1 MLRRQ
6 AAWALGLA
14 VLVCSAGCR
23 THPPHDG
30 TAAPPRVV
38 YGATAESELTL
49 DVYPVATPGP
59 HPACLLIHGGAWSA
73 GSPASERGL
82 GQALSR
88 QGIVCFAVA
97 YRLAPRYKY
106 PTQVQDCARAA
117 RWVRAHAVQ
126 YGVDADR
133 LGAWGVSAGGHLAL
147 LLGTMAPG
155 DYQADDDPN
164 RALSGKVG
172 CVVDFFGPADL
183 RGSSCPPAAAMYLT
197 RFLGEPPGSDSDLYA
212 DASPVT
218 HVTSDDAPVLLVHGD
233 ADRLVPL
240 SQSQAMQAALDAAGV
255 ENQLIVVK
263 HASHNLRGA
272 TGADRAAAYDAATQ
286 WLVQHLS
293 R

>member
-1 MLRRQ
+1 MARRQ
-6 AAWALGLA
+6 AAWALALA
-14 VLVCSAGCR
+14 VLVCGGCGPRTAGG
-23 THPPHDG
+23 G
-30 TAAPPRVV
+30 TTARRSVV
-38 YGATAESELTL
+38 YSMADGQALSL
-49 DVYPVATPGP
+49 DVYPVAGSGL
-59 HPACLLIHGGAWSA
+59 HPACLLIHGGGWSA

-82 GQALSR
+82 GQTLSR
-88 QGIVCFAVA
+88 QGVVCFAVA
-97 YRLAPRYKY
+97 YRLAPRHKY

-117 RWVRAHAVQ
+117 RWVRAHAGE
-126 YGVDADR
+126 YSVDADR
-133 LGAWGVSAGGHLAL
+133 LGAWGASAGGHLAL

-164 RALSGKVG
+164 RALSGKAR
-172 CVVDFFGPADL
+172 CVVDFYGPADL

-197 RFLGEPPGSDSDLYA
+197 RFLGEPPGGDADVYA

-240 SQSQAMQAALDAAGV
+240 SQSQAMQAALAAAEV

-272 TGADRAAAYDAATQ
+272 TGPDRAAAYDTATQ
-286 WLVQHLS
+286 WLVQHL
-293 R
+293 RR